1 MLSLKTTQGK
11 IALVLVSFAMLW
23 TYNSFNRPTHSIRQ
37 QAYERWLLEIEQD
50 LKVQARA
57 DKPLPELQI
66 LVRRKAEA
74 ELEQRL
80 VLKEPKNLPK
90 ILRVLELIR
99 EANLFSFRRGLD
111 FSDPAEQGIE
121 VEVRAPGQ
129 VFLGAMSS
137 DEIEQ
142 SVQAKTFL
150 TLYNVFYLEQ
160 QSGSLNDEA
169 EPGTSARAIK

>member
-1 MLSLKTTQGK
+1 MLSLTTPQGK
-11 IALVLVSFAMLW
+11 IAIVIVSLAVLWA
-23 TYNSFNRPTHSIRQ
+23 YNSFNRPTHSIRQ
-37 QAYERWLLEIEQD
+37 QAYERWLLEVEQD

-57 DKPLPELQI
+57 DKPLPDLQI
-66 LVRRKAEA
+66 IVRRKAEA

-80 VLKEPKNLPK
+80 VLKQPQSLPQ
-90 ILRVLELIR
+90 ILRILELIR

-111 FSDPAEQGIE
+111 FSDPTEQGIE

-129 VFLGAMSS
+129 IFLGAMSS
-137 DEIEQ
+137 EEIEQ

-160 QSGSLNDEA
+160 QSGSLNDNY
-169 EPGTSARAIK
+169 RASKDE